1 METKD
6 VSILG
11 LADPAL
17 QSTGS
22 TEPDASFL
30 EESSPAPDASQASTA
45 PRGAPEATPVHLRLQ
60 AMMLAARYHGMELNP
75 AEFPRPPGEEAPA
88 AAALSQWAHHAGMW
102 SCACA
107 GATCCGSRMGR
118 RWSCCSATAVPHF

>member
-1 METKD
+1 MQIGSRLD
-6 VSILG
+6 AADLG
-11 LADPAL
+11 TTSVGGRGSSSFDLIDTDATFLDPVRE
-17 QSTGS
+17 STI
-22 TEPDASFL
+22 E
-30 EESSPAPDASQASTA
+30 A

-107 GATCCGSRMGR
+107 GATCCGSR
-118 RWSCCSATAVPHF
+118 

>member
-1 METKD
+1 MD
-6 VSILG
+6 AQDLDAGGAGSLCFDSISTDATFLEPIGESAIERTANKG
-11 LADPAL
+11 LAPI
-17 QSTGS
+17 
-22 TEPDASFL
+22 
-30 EESSPAPDASQASTA
+30 
-45 PRGAPEATPVHLRLQ
+45 HLRLQ
-60 AMMLAARYHGMELNP
+60 AMMLAARYHGIELNP
-75 AEFPRPPGEEAPA
+75 AEFPRSAGEEAPA